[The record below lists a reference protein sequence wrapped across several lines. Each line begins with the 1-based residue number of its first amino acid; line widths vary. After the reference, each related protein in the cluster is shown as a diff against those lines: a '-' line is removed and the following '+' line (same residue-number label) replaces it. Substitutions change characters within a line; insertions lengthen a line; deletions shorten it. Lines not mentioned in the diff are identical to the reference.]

1 MQESLKRFTI
11 ARGGKAVIIRNYW
24 DKMYQKLML
33 AATKDRDEEL
43 LKMLKKIYA
52 VKDSV
57 REVGINH
64 YIYKC
69 QKLYEISFY

>member
-1 MQESLKRFTI
+1 
-11 ARGGKAVIIRNYW
+11 
-24 DKMYQKLML
+24 ML

>member
-1 MQESLKRFTI
+1 
-11 ARGGKAVIIRNYW
+11 
-24 DKMYQKLML
+24 ML

-57 REVGINH
+57 REAGINH